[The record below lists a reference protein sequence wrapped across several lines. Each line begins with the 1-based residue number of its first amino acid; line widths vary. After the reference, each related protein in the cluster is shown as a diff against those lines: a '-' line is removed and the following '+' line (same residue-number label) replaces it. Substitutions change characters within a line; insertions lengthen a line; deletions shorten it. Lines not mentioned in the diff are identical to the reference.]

1 MKRHPALTTHTR
13 NDKNSGFDNF
23 LLLQESM
30 KVSPLQLNDLERREA
45 AQEEVICEIKS
56 NSNQMK
62 SRGGDLLMQRSLDL
76 RWM

>member
-1 MKRHPALTTHTR
+1 
-13 NDKNSGFDNF
+13 
-23 LLLQESM
+23 M

-62 SRGGDLLMQRSLDL
+62 SRGGDLLMQKILDL